1 LDKQACETETKGNF
15 MSWFEKAKSKKLTYS
30 EKEPK
35 VAADPVICPDNST
48 CDPLKT
54 CCRLSF
60 GSYGCCPYSDG
71 VCCPE
76 INYCCP
82 GNSRCGFKYGEC
94 LPVNQ
99 MKVFQLNWHTIE
111 DKAQIMNKKIENRDS
126 CSISDTKC

>member
-1 LDKQACETETKGNF
+1 MDKQACETETKGNF
-15 MSWFEKAKSKKLTYS
+15 MSWFEKAKSKKLMYN

-60 GSYGCCPYSDG
+60 GSYGCCSYSDG
-71 VCCPE
+71 VYCPE

-94 LPVNQ
+94 L
-99 MKVFQLNWHTIE
+99 L
-111 DKAQIMNKKIENRDS
+111 KI
-126 CSISDTKC
+126 KHK